1 MKNAIGDRLLSA
13 AEFVRQGAYLADVGT
28 DHAYLPLLLLTE
40 GKIRRAILTDIN
52 EGPLA
57 SARKNA
63 EESGF
68 LDKVSFKLTSGAK
81 ELSDLGITDYS
92 ICGMGGE
99 LIADIIKDAPH
110 LKSQSVR
117 LILQPMTKEGHLRRF
132 LAKEG
137 FSIIAEAY
145 SSDAGKFYVCFAVEY
160 TGEIR
165 ELDDFDAEFGDVRTR
180 AEFSE
185 AQVGYLNTKK
195 RALERAVV
203 GKERGGQNI
212 DADKKM
218 LEELMRVLNL
228 AKRKDK

>member
-1 MKNAIGDRLLSA
+1 MKNAIGARLLSA

-40 GKIRRAILTDIN
+40 GKINSALLTDIN

-68 LDKVSFKLTSGAK
+68 LDKVAFKLTSGAK

-99 LIADIIKDAPH
+99 LIADIISEAPH
-110 LKSQSVR
+110 LKSRDVR
-117 LILQPMTKEGHLRRF
+117 LILQPMTKEGYLRRF
-132 LAKEG
+132 LFKEG
-137 FSIIAEAY
+137 FSIINETY
-145 SSDAGKFYVCFAVEY
+145 SHDAGKFYVCFAVEY
-160 TGEIR
+160 TGESR
-165 ELDDFDAEFGDVRTR
+165 ELEDFNAEFGDIRTR
-180 AEFSE
+180 VEFSE
-185 AQVGYLNTKK
+185 AQIGYLNTKR
-195 RALERAVV
+195 RALERTVM
-203 GKERGGQNI
+203 GKERGGQNA

-218 LEELMRVLNL
+218 LNELIRVLNL
-228 AKRKDK
+228 AKKEG